1 MKKLRKID
9 VLPSLLTLGNAFCGF
24 LAIAYVADMEYVR
37 AAWMI
42 FLAMGFD
49 ALDGKVAR
57 LTGSSSD
64 FGAQL
69 DSLSDAITFGVA
81 PAFLVKVLVQAP
93 HSDYVPKV
101 AWGLAVLYVLCA
113 ILRLARFNVE
123 TDSHEDDAHDSFR
136 GLPSPAAAGTIASLV
151 ILYDHLGASTA
162 ILNALPVVTVL
173 VGALMVSRFRYVHAF
188 NVITKGGKSFTDLA
202 LILFLLVFFALFREV
217 ALATLFCGYAIVGP
231 GRAAVLALRADEPEL
246 DLVEE
251 EERPSPEVGG

>member
-24 LAIAYVADMEYVR
+24 LAIAYAADMEYVR

-57 LTGSSSD
+57 ITGSTSD

-81 PAFLVKVLVQAP
+81 PAFLVKVLV
-93 HSDYVPKV
+93 HEVYIPKV

-113 ILRLARFNVE
+113 VLRLARFNVE
-123 TDSHEDDAHDSFR
+123 TESHEDDAHDSFR
-136 GLPSPAAAGTIASLV
+136 GLPSPAAAGTLASLV
-151 ILYDHLGASTA
+151 ILYDHLGKSPA
-162 ILNALPVVTVL
+162 ILYALPLVTVL
-173 VGALMVSRFRYVHAF
+173 VGALMVSRFKYVHLF
-188 NVITKGGKSFTDLA
+188 NQLVKGGKSFTDFA

-217 ALATLFCGYAIVGP
+217 ALATLFCGYTVVGP
-231 GRAAVLALRADEPEL
+231 GRWALLALRAEDPDL
-246 DLVEE
+246 DLADE
-251 EERPSPEVGG
+251 EERPSPEVGS